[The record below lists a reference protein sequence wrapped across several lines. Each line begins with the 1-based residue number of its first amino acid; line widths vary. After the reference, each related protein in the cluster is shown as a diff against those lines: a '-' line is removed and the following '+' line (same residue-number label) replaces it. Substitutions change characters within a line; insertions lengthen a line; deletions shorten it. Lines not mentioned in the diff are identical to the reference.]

1 MSQTAD
7 LEPSALGKKEFWDD
21 QYQLELENFHDH
33 GDEGEVWFGNL
44 VMNRIVKWCSSSES
58 IDKKTPVLDV
68 GSGNGLLALEISRK
82 GFLNVLGIDYSE
94 TAVQLSREIAKESSS
109 HVRLKFAIFCRNLAA
124 FSKGSKFGLILDK
137 GTYDAI
143 SLSDNAVEDRG
154 KYVENIHS
162 IMLPNSFFLI
172 ATCNWTMEE
181 IVQSFLPYFC
191 FVETIP
197 TPSFQFGGKQ
207 GNNVS
212 IVVFKRN

>member
-109 HVRLKFAIFCRNLAA
+109 HVRFEVCNILSKSSSIF
-124 FSKGSKFGLILDK
+124 KGK
-137 GTYDAI
+137 
-143 SLSDNAVEDRG
+143 
-154 KYVENIHS
+154 
-162 IMLPNSFFLI
+162 
-172 ATCNWTMEE
+172 
-181 IVQSFLPYFC
+181 
-191 FVETIP
+191 
-197 TPSFQFGGKQ
+197 
-207 GNNVS
+207 
-212 IVVFKRN
+212 